1 MDQRPRP
8 SSPGR
13 SALTLGWFA
22 AIAAGLMLLLSPA
35 SAQFY
40 NRGPNLDVRP
50 RLPNINPGA
59 SLNPN
64 IHYSPNIIIE
74 GPTGMP
80 PRLATDGQ
88 SQSAGSGRKG
98 KKKATSTVSDD
109 PFIPREVVIEVD
121 GTVTDEQAAAIG
133 RRHRIVRL
141 ESFSLPL
148 VGATLMRWRIPDSRS
163 VGAVVREL
171 VADNAVKSA
180 QPNFRFVLQ
189 GDERRA
195 VEGDPAQY
203 ALAKLRLQEAH
214 LLTRGEDVVIAVI
227 DSGIDA
233 GHPEFAGAISTSFD
247 AGTGKEAVHAHGT
260 GVAGVIASHARL
272 MGGAPAAKLIAIRA
286 FAPDDRGVES
296 TSFVLIRS
304 LDFAVAHGARIINM
318 SFAGPQDA
326 LLAKG
331 LSAAASKGII
341 LVAASGNAGPKSPP
355 LFPAAD
361 PHVIAVS
368 AADAS
373 DAIFAAS
380 NRGAYVAL
388 CAPGVDI
395 LTAAPNGKYQV
406 VSGTSFAAAYASA
419 VAALVLARNPGLAP
433 SEVRDV
439 LSRTARDLGARGRD
453 DLFGAGELD
462 ALAATTAAAAPVATA
477 SDPPA
482 TPNPPDR
489 PRAPAE

>member
-8 SSPGR
+8 TSPGGK
-13 SALTLGWFA
+13 ALRRIA
-22 AIAAGLMLLLSPA
+22 AVAAGLVLLLSPA

-40 NRGPNLDVRP
+40 NRGPNLDIRP
-50 RLPNINPGA
+50 RMPNINPGA
-59 SLNPN
+59 TLNPS
-64 IHYSPNIIIE
+64 IHYSPNIINV

-88 SQSAGSGRKG
+88 SQSGAGGRKA

-109 PFIPREVVIEVD
+109 PFVPREVVIEID
-121 GTVTDEQAAAIG
+121 GTVTDAQAAAIG

-148 VGATLMRWRIPDSRS
+148 VGGTLMRWRIPDSRS

-171 VADNAVKSA
+171 VADNTIKSA
-180 QPNFRFVLQ
+180 QPNFRFILQ

-195 VEGDPAQY
+195 SEGDPAQY
-203 ALAKLRLQEAH
+203 ALAKLHLPEAH

-227 DSGIDA
+227 DSGIDG
-233 GHPEFAGAISTSFD
+233 GHPELAGAIASTFD
-247 AGTGKEAVHAHGT
+247 AGAGKDAVHTHGT
-260 GVAGVIASHARL
+260 GIAGVIASHARL

-286 FAPDDRGVES
+286 FAPDDRGAGS

-304 LDFAVAHGARIINM
+304 LDFAVSHGARIINM
-318 SFAGPQDA
+318 SFAGPQDP

-331 LSAAASKGII
+331 LSAAAGKGIV
-341 LVAASGNAGPKSPP
+341 LVAASGNAGAKSPP

-380 NRGAYVAL
+380 NRGAYVAA

-419 VAALVLARNPGLAP
+419 VAALVLARNPSLPP

-439 LSRTARDLGARGRD
+439 LTRTARDLGAHGRD
-453 DLFGAGELD
+453 DMFGAGELD
-462 ALAATTAAAAPVATA
+462 ALAAATAAAPSVTTASEPPVA
-477 SDPPA
+477 
-482 TPNPPDR
+482 PNSPER
-489 PRAPAE
+489 PRAPGE